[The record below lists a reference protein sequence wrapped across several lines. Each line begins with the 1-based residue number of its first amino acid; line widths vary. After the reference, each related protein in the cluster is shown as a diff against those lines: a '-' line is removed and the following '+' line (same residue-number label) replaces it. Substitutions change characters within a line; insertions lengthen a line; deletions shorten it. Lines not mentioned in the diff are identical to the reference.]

1 MKRFLINTYLSIST
15 CIIIWLLLGLWFNP
29 AVGYGKDLLGVTLL
43 GLAIGL
49 GAYLYERSSHIFLV
63 GLVHSAFSV
72 IVFILIGLWLGW
84 FPFELGIIV
93 GAAVLFMGIFFVIWI
108 GIYLMIRQQF
118 NHINQQ
124 LKK

>member
-1 MKRFLINTYLSIST
+1 MKRFLITTYLSIST

-29 AVGYGKDLLGVTLL
+29 AVGYGKDLLGMTLL
-43 GLAIGL
+43 GLAIGP
-49 GAYLYERSSHIFLV
+49 GAYLYERSSHTFLA

-118 NHINQQ
+118 NHINQK